1 MYISD
6 ELIAANELEREELHA
21 MQKEEALKRLKKL
34 SLLDDVIKYFKAGKL
49 YRSENLY
56 MGRKLIAILYF
67 LNDREKEMVKE
78 FEDKSGALVY
88 HVIKN
93 YTDFGTCLSFL
104 YVSANPENW
113 IRDNEDL
120 ETWEQGSVFP
130 FVYVRN
136 IDNTHISGFG
146 SIGIKPS
153 FGGLLRTE

>member
-34 SLLDDVIKYFKAGKL
+34 SLLDDVIKHFKAGKL

-93 YTDFGTCLSFL
+93 YTDFGTYLSFL

-136 IDNTHISGFG
+136 IDNTHISEFG